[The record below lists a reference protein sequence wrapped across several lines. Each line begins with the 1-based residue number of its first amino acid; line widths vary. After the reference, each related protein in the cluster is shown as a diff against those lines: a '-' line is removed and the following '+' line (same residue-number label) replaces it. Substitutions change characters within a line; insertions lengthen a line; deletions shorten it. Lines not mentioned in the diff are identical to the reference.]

1 MLCAKLKKV
10 FLLEWTDGNLKIV
23 QPQNGQSATFEKL
36 FLHSKKN
43 LLALKFATVAKT
55 KIHDRVIFLGCRTIC
70 RKASL
75 SKSQNGDVLKGQIV
89 EMVTCWRGNLS
100 KYSYLSKRLFVEMV
114 IWQNVD
120 LFNGKFLKWD
130 ILSKW

>member
-1 MLCAKLKKV
+1 MRSKLQKV

-55 KIHDRVIFLGCRTIC
+55 KIHDRVIFW
-70 RKASL
+70 A
-75 SKSQNGDVLKGQIV
+75 VGQ
-89 EMVTCWRGNLS
+89 
-100 KYSYLSKRLFVEMV
+100 FVEKPVCQKVRMV
-114 IWQNVD
+114 MR
-120 LFNGKFLKWD
+120 
-130 ILSKW
+130 